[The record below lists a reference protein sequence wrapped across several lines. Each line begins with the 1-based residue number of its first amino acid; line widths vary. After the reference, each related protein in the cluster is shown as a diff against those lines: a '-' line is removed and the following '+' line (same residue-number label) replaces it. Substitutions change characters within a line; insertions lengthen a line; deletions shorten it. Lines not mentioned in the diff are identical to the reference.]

1 MWDTRFEKVLGE
13 VLPSLAG
20 TQLAPDTSLRT
31 AGLDSLATIELL
43 LRLEEAYGVSLP
55 DEVLTVALRSLGQD
69 FATAQDAAVLREIY
83 PTLKSDRTREA

>member
-55 DEVLTVALRSLGQD
+55 DEVLTGET
-69 FATAQDAAVLREIY
+69 FATPARLWRVLSDDSAVAA
-83 PTLKSDRTREA
+83 